1 MHVERGTTLWEDG
14 AETDR
19 CALPPPSPLPQ
30 PPPLTLLVHS
40 FYLIESGM
48 LRATYVFTD
57 RSHSIVESMVAGT
70 VAGEMSFL
78 SRSKRNATVVAERDS
93 VLWKMSVESHDEL
106 GKREGWT
113 FARKLEQCLL
123 AIAIEEQDGAF
134 LQRSVSHAFVLQLTC
149 FRPLLLVS
157 QSSW

>member
-1 MHVERGTTLWEDG
+1 MRRTGEPR
-14 AETDR
+14 AR
-19 CALPPPSPLPQ
+19 SPSLSS
-30 PPPLTLLVHS
+30 LTLIRCNS

-57 RSHSIVESMVAGT
+57 RHHSIVESMVAGT

-106 GKREGWT
+106 GKREGWS

-123 AIAIEEQDGAF
+123 TIAIEEQD
-134 LQRSVSHAFVLQLTC
+134 VLMGHLI
-149 FRPLLLVS
+149 
-157 QSSW
+157 SSL

>member
-1 MHVERGTTLWEDG
+1 
-14 AETDR
+14 
-19 CALPPPSPLPQ
+19 
-30 PPPLTLLVHS
+30 
-40 FYLIESGM
+40 M

-134 LQRSVSHAFVLQLTC
+134 ATLRLIRLRTAADFAFAPFSSCRSPHGEPVSDRPAAVRTPSS
-149 FRPLLLVS
+149 PLLSPAAQGHLIS
-157 QSSW
+157 NL